1 MPLLE
6 AQDKTPHIKEDF
18 KIPVPVMEDLKLYA
32 QMTDSDL
39 DHVVVQSLQYVFSKD
54 SEFKEWKRKNPQT
67 NVEEIPARKS
77 GAGRPKKNL
86 EVNSDGNSQ
95 TTELPVNIN
104 SAGNSERLSKV
115 G

>member
-6 AQDKTPHIKEDF
+6 AQDKTPHVKELF
-18 KIPVPVMEDLKLYA
+18 KLPVPVMEDLKLYA
-32 QMTDSDL
+32 QMTDSGH
-39 DHVVVQSLQYVFSKD
+39 DHVVVQALQYVFAKD
-54 SEFKEWKRKNPQT
+54 GEFREYRKQHPTT

-77 GAGRPKKNL
+77 GAGRPKKNSDG
-86 EVNSDGNSQ
+86 NSDGNSQ
-95 TTELPVNIN
+95 PTELAANFN

>member
-54 SEFKEWKRKNPQT
+54 TEFREYRKQHPTT

-77 GAGRPKKNL
+77 GAGRPKKNS
-86 EVNSDGNSQ
+86 EGNS
-95 TTELPVNIN
+95 TGNSEPTELAANIN
-104 SAGNSERLSKV
+104 SAGNSERLPKV